1 MLPGNPREHFSW
13 RDVLFPRGGSRGC
26 RGEINACVSD
36 SDRRFCHQRIVRAWR
51 HRIYPHLRRLRRA
64 QPVPWRDHGAG
75 GGGRMGGGERAASRH
90 LFGRAGRRRGGA
102 GFRADHLFRG
112 GATNPAIP
120 AHPQRREGNLRPH
133 GHAALGHHDPG
144 IDRLLLHQQRQDRA
158 ADRRGGRRYLRRAAA
173 AQRDLHRLCLLPC
186 DRAALAPGES
196 YPHRQGRTR
205 RFDESARRDAA
216 RARTRQHLCR
226 GLGDLRHPGRHCR
239 RVARH
244 VLRGQFLQRRAVDS
258 ERVLDRGAGRPR
270 QRIGFADCSVRRR
283 LSRNPHRLSRLT
295 GLPDHPRPSAA
306 GRRDVCAAAGPAW
319 EAMRNMGGFFK
330 SRLFFISLAIVI
342 IASTLPL
349 YVSGYVLG
357 LLTVAYYFGV
367 FAMSWDLLFGFAG
380 EVNFGPTFLI
390 GVGAY
395 TAGILN
401 NQYGWSVYLCIV
413 LGALASVVAGV
424 VLALPALRVR
434 GPYFGLTTLVAVL
447 MLQNFVV
454 VFADLTGGEIGLT
467 IPDVITINASAN
479 YWIALGF
486 MTISALILYGL
497 SQSPIGLVLQASGQD
512 PVQAGALGFNIVKH
526 KLAAFIVSAF
536 FSGLSGAL
544 LVFYFGTASVG
555 TVVDVAVGVNV
566 IVAAVLGG
574 RRTVLGAALGAIFL
588 IVAGE
593 FLRPT
598 GELATFIVST
608 VALLV
613 VLFFPGGFLG
623 AALSHEGRS

>member
-1 MLPGNPREHFSW
+1 MCGRKACSGG
-13 RDVLFPRGGSRGC
+13 DGVSSLF
-26 RGEINACVSD
+26 
-36 SDRRFCHQRIVRAWR
+36 
-51 HRIYPHLRRLRRA
+51 
-64 QPVPWRDHGAG
+64 
-75 GGGRMGGGERAASRH
+75 
-90 LFGRAGRRRGGA
+90 
-102 GFRADHLFRG
+102 
-112 GATNPAIP
+112 T
-120 AHPQRREGNLRPH
+120 
-133 GHAALGHHDPG
+133 
-144 IDRLLLHQQRQDRA
+144 
-158 ADRRGGRRYLRRAAA
+158 
-173 AQRDLHRLCLLPC
+173 
-186 DRAALAPGES
+186 
-196 YPHRQGRTR
+196 
-205 RFDESARRDAA
+205 
-216 RARTRQHLCR
+216 
-226 GLGDLRHPGRHCR
+226 
-239 RVARH
+239 
-244 VLRGQFLQRRAVDS
+244 
-258 ERVLDRGAGRPR
+258 
-270 QRIGFADCSVRRR
+270 
-283 LSRNPHRLSRLT
+283 
-295 GLPDHPRPSAA
+295 
-306 GRRDVCAAAGPAW
+306 
-319 EAMRNMGGFFK
+319 
-330 SRLFFISLAIVI
+330 SRLFFGSLAVVI
-342 IASTLPL
+342 LASTLPL

-367 FAMSWDLLFGFAG
+367 FAMAWDLLFGFAG
-380 EVNFGPTFLI
+380 KWTFGTRLLI

-401 NQYGWSVYLCIV
+401 NQYGWSVYICIV
-413 LGALASVVAGV
+413 LGALAAVVAGF

-447 MLQNFVV
+447 MLQNFIV

-467 IPDVITINASAN
+467 IPDVISINANAN

-486 MTISALILYGL
+486 MTVSGAILYGL
-497 SQSPIGLVLQASGQD
+497 SQSPVGLVLQASGQD

-555 TVVDVAVGVNV
+555 TVVDIAVGVNV

-598 GELATFIVST
+598 GELATFIVSA

-623 AALSHEGRS
+623 AALSREARS